1 MNTMTKV
8 ELISKLEQIIIL
20 LDDVDEWARHN
31 NNIQIDRL
39 IMRADSCIWEALD
52 TIPDTITNN

>member
-1 MNTMTKV
+1 MTKV

-20 LDDVDEWARHN
+20 LDDVDEWARQN
-31 NNIQIDRL
+31 QNIQIDRL
-39 IMRADSCIWEALD
+39 IMRADSCIWEALN